1 MSSSKTSAQTSPET
15 QTWSA
20 RGAIWFGLICI
31 SLLFGG
37 FGGWAVLARIDG
49 AVVAAGQVQVEQNR
63 QAVAHR
69 DGGEVAAV
77 HVAEGDQVDK
87 GALIVELSGEDI
99 ENQIAL
105 VETQLFELLARAARL
120 EAERDGADE
129 ITLPDELKTRMAENA
144 QVARSVSG
152 QKDLFTARRATAHAE
167 IDQLDKQRSQ
177 IEVQINGLA
186 TQKAALS
193 EQLTLL
199 EEDLAA
205 QTELLSRGLTQQSRV
220 ITLRRDAVQLAAEI
234 GRIDSAEA
242 QAQVQITEIEL
253 QILKLGSDRRESAI
267 TELRDIQ
274 AEIGRLREQRAGLT
288 ARLNR
293 LDIRAP
299 VAGVVYGLNVFGP
312 GAVVPPAQPV
322 LYLVPQDRPLII
334 TVRIPPTHIDQVY
347 PGQPVR
353 LRFTTFDR
361 RTTPE
366 LEGAVTRI
374 SPDAFIDEATG
385 ASYYRADIHIPED
398 QRALLPEGSVL
409 IPGMPVEA
417 YMSTGERSPL
427 AYLTK
432 PLTDYFTRAFREK

>member
-1 MSSSKTSAQTSPET
+1 MTPST
-15 QTWSA
+15 QDWSA
-20 RGAIWFGLICI
+20 SRYIWFGVFCVA
-31 SLLFGG
+31 LLFGG

-49 AVVAAGQVQVEQNR
+49 AVVASGQVQVEQNR

-77 HVAEGDQVDK
+77 NVAEGDQVAR
-87 GALIVELSGEDI
+87 GALLIELSGEDARN
-99 ENQIAL
+99 EIAQ
-105 VETQLFELLARAARL
+105 VETQLYEYLARAARL
-120 EAERDGADE
+120 EAERDQADA
-129 ITLPDELKTRMAENA
+129 ILLSDELSARMAEDP
-144 QVARSVSG
+144 QVARSVTG
-152 QKDLFTARRATAHAE
+152 QKDLFTARQATAKAE
-167 IDQLDKQRSQ
+167 IAQLDKQRSQ
-177 IEVQINGLA
+177 IEVQIDGLA
-186 TQKAALS
+186 AQKAALS
-193 EQLTLL
+193 EQLSLL
-199 EEDLAA
+199 EEDLTA
-205 QTELLSRGLTQQSRV
+205 QTALLDRGLTQQSRV
-220 ITLRRDAVQLAAEI
+220 IALRRDAVQISGEI

-274 AEIGRLREQRAGLT
+274 ANISNLREQLAGLN

-299 VAGVVYGLNVFGP
+299 VAGIVYGLSVFGP
-312 GAVVPPAQPV
+312 GAVVSPAQPV
-322 LYLVPQDRPLII
+322 LYLVPQDRPLIV
-334 TVRIPPTHIDQVY
+334 TVRINPTHIDKVY

-361 RTTPE
+361 RSTPE

-385 ASYYRADIHIPED
+385 ASYYRADIHIPEE
-398 QRALLPEGSVL
+398 QRARLPEGAVL
-409 IPGMPVEA
+409 IPGMPVET

-432 PLTDYFTRAFREK
+432 PLTDYFKRAFRED